1 MTPAGCIPSW
11 GKSSLP
17 WSTSKY
23 LISVPRESMCR
34 NGFSYPWSPL
44 LQCFSVDQV
53 GGDLGGEGSANSRRV
68 RNLEPSWRSRDP
80 PRPRGRMSSCAQAG
94 HFGDGG
100 VQIALRGTRQ
110 DGERVQ
116 RDDLPTPLAPIK
128 TVNGRSSKSTSAR
141 PRNPRTVRL
150 RKRCSPRFH
159 HPLTAASN
167 GNPPT
172 CRPSTPDPNNAEVDM
187 LRIGLESN
195 YFLVSNSFSIVFWPL
210 DEKPT
215 KSLKRSHL
223 IYV

>member
-53 GGDLGGEGSANSRRV
+53 GGDLGAKAQRIVEGFV
-68 RNLEPSWRSRDP
+68 TRNRHGDP
-80 PRPRGRMSSCAQAG
+80 EAEFARAVVGHHGAQAG

-100 VQIALRGTRQ
+100 AQIALRGTRQ

-150 RKRCSPRFH
+150 RKR
-159 HPLTAASN
+159 
-167 GNPPT
+167 
-172 CRPSTPDPNNAEVDM
+172 
-187 LRIGLESN
+187 
-195 YFLVSNSFSIVFWPL
+195 
-210 DEKPT
+210 
-215 KSLKRSHL
+215 
-223 IYV
+223 